1 MIIILVLCKTTKDH
15 SLVDTIQDPR
25 IKITLEETNIRVE
38 ISIENTIEEDQGHM
52 KIKDSTEAII
62 SIEAREEAI
71 HLLKR
76 EVHIKET
83 ITINNKKD
91 HTLNNPINLY
101 LTIHTSMDL
110 NLKISTLIKVEV
122 SLFKQFNLIN
132 QGKYKKIDFLIIEI
146 L

>member
-1 MIIILVLCKTTKDH
+1 
-15 SLVDTIQDPR
+15 
-25 IKITLEETNIRVE
+25 
-38 ISIENTIEEDQGHM
+38 M

-76 EVHIKET
+76 EVPIKET

-122 SLFKQFNLIN
+122 CLFKQFNLIN

>member
-1 MIIILVLCKTTKDH
+1 
-15 SLVDTIQDPR
+15 
-25 IKITLEETNIRVE
+25 
-38 ISIENTIEEDQGHM
+38 M
-52 KIKDSTEAII
+52 KIKDSTEALI

-132 QGKYKKIDFLIIEI
+132 QGKCKKIDFLIIEI